1 MIRSINETKR
11 KMAFLFILI
20 FTAIIFLN
28 SNLQKECMC
37 VSLLFY
43 GTLWK
48 LRCRI
53 PFNQHIIGAIWS
65 VINQLPN
72 LASCDNS
79 WMCFNLC
86 TSNTQTHI
94 RIRLGSGCFLR
105 WRFTVLCVIH
115 KNSRK
120 RYLESNLK
128 LTSAKIQNYGWYIGV
143 ENICTVITFMISFKQ
158 QGGR

>member
-11 KMAFLFILI
+11 KMVFLFILI

-48 LRCRI
+48 LHCRI
-53 PFNQHIIGAIWS
+53 PFNQHVIGAIWS

-94 RIRLGSGCFLR
+94 RIRLGSCCFLR
-105 WRFTVLCVIH
+105 WCFTVLNTLYIKIAVNVIW
-115 KNSRK
+115 SRTWNWLPQK
-120 RYLESNLK
+120 Y
-128 LTSAKIQNYGWYIGV
+128 KIMADILV
-143 ENICTVITFMISFKQ
+143 SKIFVPLSH
-158 QGGR
+158 